1 MADRFQEAS
10 WLEQRRCP
18 HCGTRV
24 AQQAKTCF
32 MCGREVRIRL
42 PRRRFVQRISPIWM
56 IVTVLLGLLVW
67 QIVGRDGPSPGES
80 APEVVVLPPTLPPPT
95 HTPEPT
101 RTPTPRPPTPTP
113 WVPTPVV
120 HTVESGEVL
129 QYIATLYEITVDEL
143 MVANEMTSTI
153 IHSGDQLVIPG
164 QFENPPTPTPES
176 GTPRT
181 GYFTYK
187 VQPGDSVISIAYRFG
202 ASPEEIFDANS
213 LTSSSLL
220 YKDDVLQVPVPL
232 FSDDVEAS
240 SDLAP
245 RVTNAIYAA
254 PKLLHP
260 GNAALVAR
268 QDPVNFRWLP
278 VDILAPNEWYVLRI
292 WTNQGDDPPTIWT
305 KATSHWMETDMAP
318 VEGGSREYFWHVT
331 VVRVVAP
338 TIPGAP
344 RELESASL
352 TSEERRFTWQ

>member
-1 MADRFQEAS
+1 MADRSQEAP

-24 AQQAKTCF
+24 AQQAATCF
-32 MCGREVRIRL
+32 MCGREVRIRA
-42 PRRRFVQRISPIWM
+42 PRRRLGQRISLAS
-56 IVTVLLGLLVW
+56 VVVVLLLGLLAW
-67 QIVGRDGPSPGES
+67 QFVGRNGSETVE
-80 APEVVVLPPTLPPPT
+80 PEVEVVLPPTLAPPT
-95 HTPEPT
+95 FTPEPT

-120 HTVESGEVL
+120 HTVQSGEVL
-129 QYIATLYEITVDEL
+129 QYIATLYGITVDDL
-143 MVANEMTSTI
+143 MAENEMDSTI
-153 IHSGDQLVIPG
+153 IHSGDRLVIPG
-164 QFENPPTPTPES
+164 QFENPPTPTPER
-176 GTPRT
+176 GTLRT
-181 GYFTYK
+181 SYFTYK
-187 VQPGDSVISIAYRFG
+187 VQPGDSVIGIAYRFG
-202 ASPEEIFDANS
+202 TSPEEIFEANS
-213 LTSSSLL
+213 LTPSSILFN
-220 YKDDVLQVPVPL
+220 DDVLQVPVPL
-232 FSDDVEAS
+232 FSDEVEAS

-254 PKLLHP
+254 PKLLGP

-268 QDPVNFRWLP
+268 QDPVYFYWLS

-292 WTNQGDDPPTIWT
+292 WTNQGDDPPAIWT
-305 KATSHWMETDMAP
+305 KATSHWMETSLAP

-352 TSEERRFTWQ
+352 TSEERRFIWQ